1 MSQTQQTIS
10 IADLLYKAKVISQDQ
25 LARAVAT
32 SIRTNATIGKA
43 LVANGTDPEVVR
55 TAALAHTLLI
65 ENLIVQ
71 DMAVEAVSKAIG
83 EKINLEEALEQLGW
97 RTDYRL
103 VVGRLCQLLVESGT
117 VSEADINN
125 AVEASTASGLPLGR
139 VLVVRRV
146 VPETLVYAAL
156 TGQVMI
162 KEGKITSDQAIAA
175 LKLSSKER
183 VGIEVALTK
192 QGAIPST
199 RTDPIRLGE
208 LLSAAGLV
216 SEIDL
221 LSAVEKG
228 MGHEM
233 PIGQV
238 LLKHGLLPQHI
249 LDKALTLQFMVN
261 NRSLTPNDAIAQ
273 LQRISKMPREE
284 YHDTRSD
291 DAGKNTYGEVS
302 GTYSTAGTYFSGN
315 GRTDNVFEDYG
326 SAPDPSKVM
335 GLYKKEDW
343 MRTIQELTLEKQN
356 LAYKVVSQQ
365 EEMKYRLAREL
376 HDTIIAD
383 LMMLKRYLGGDR
395 KLSNE
400 ETIEIVDHIVMQLR
414 DICSDF
420 APRNF
425 KEWGLKMTL
434 KDTLDRMSERTG
446 IQSTFLC
453 EFEIPE
459 LPDPVGLH
467 TYRIIQEGLNNVEK
481 YSGASEVSLLIE
493 RPKEKTLRFRLSDN
507 GKGFSTQETGATRRT
522 GTDVGG
528 MGMGGM
534 KERADLIRCFFP
546 TSLSVDSSPGHGS
559 TVTIEIEL
567 T

>member
-1 MSQTQQTIS
+1 MTV
-10 IADLLYKAKVISQDQ
+10 ADLLYRAQIISQDQ

-32 SIRTNATIGKA
+32 SIRTKDSIAKA
-43 LVANGTDPEVVR
+43 LVKNGTPAESVR
-55 TAALAHTLLI
+55 TGVLAHSLLLD
-65 ENLIVQ
+65 NLIAQ
-71 DMAVEAVSKAIG
+71 DMAIDAVRKSVE
-83 EKINLEEALEQLGW
+83 ERINLEEALERLGW
-97 RTDYRL
+97 KTDYKL
-103 VVGRLCQLLVESGT
+103 IVGRLCQLLTDSGT
-117 VSEADINN
+117 VSEADISN
-125 AVEASTASGLPLGR
+125 AVEASAASGLPLGR

-146 VPETLVYAAL
+146 VPEALVYAAL
-156 TGQVMI
+156 TGQVLI
-162 KEGKITSDQAIAA
+162 KEGRITAEQAIAG
-175 LKLSSKER
+175 LKL
-183 VGIEVALTK
+183 ATK
-192 QGAIPST
+192 QQSSMELALSQLGALPME
-199 RTDPIRLGE
+199 RKDPIRLGE
-208 LLSAAGLV
+208 LLSAAGMV

-228 MGHEM
+228 MGHEV

-238 LLKHGLLPQHI
+238 LLKHGLLPQHV

-273 LQRISKMPREE
+273 LQRITRAPREE
-284 YHDTRSD
+284 TPQDTARGIDHNYRSSSRT
-291 DAGKNTYGEVS
+291 ALNNE
-302 GTYSTAGTYFSGN
+302 YS
-315 GRTDNVFEDYG
+315 EP
-326 SAPDPSKVM
+326 PDPNKIM

-395 KLSNE
+395 KLSTE

-453 EFEIPE
+453 EFEIPD

-481 YSGASEVSLLIE
+481 YSGASEVSLTIE
-493 RPKEKTLRFRLSDN
+493 RPREKSLRFRLADN
-507 GKGFSTQETGATRRT
+507 GKGFTTEGNSSPRRT
-522 GTDVGG
+522 GDSGG

-559 TVTIEIEL
+559 TVTLEIDL
-567 T
+567 

>member
-1 MSQTQQTIS
+1 MTQQPTMTV
-10 IADLLYKAKVISQDQ
+10 ADLLYRAQIISQDQ

-32 SIRTNATIGKA
+32 SIRTKDSIAKA
-43 LVANGTDPEVVR
+43 LVKNGTPAESVR
-55 TAALAHTLLI
+55 TGTLAHSLLI
-65 ENLIVQ
+65 DNLIVQ
-71 DMAVEAVSKAIG
+71 DMAIDAVRKSVE
-83 EKINLEEALEQLGW
+83 ERINLEEALERLGW
-97 RTDYRL
+97 KTDYKL
-103 VVGRLCQLLVESGT
+103 IVGRLCQLLTDSGS
-117 VSEADINN
+117 VSEADISN
-125 AVEASTASGLPLGR
+125 AVEASAASGLPLGR

-146 VPETLVYAAL
+146 VPEALVYAAL
-156 TGQVMI
+156 TGQVLI
-162 KEGKITSDQAIAA
+162 KEGRITAEQAIAG
-175 LKLSSKER
+175 LKL
-183 VGIEVALTK
+183 ATK
-192 QGAIPST
+192 QQSSMELALSQLGALPME
-199 RTDPIRLGE
+199 RKDPIRLGE
-208 LLSAAGLV
+208 LLSAAGMV

-228 MGHEM
+228 MGHDV

-238 LLKHGLLPQHI
+238 LLKHGLLPQHV

-273 LQRISKMPREE
+273 LQRMTRAPRDEAPQ
-284 YHDTRSD
+284 DTARGIDHNYRNSSRTALSD
-291 DAGKNTYGEVS
+291 D
-302 GTYSTAGTYFSGN
+302 YSET
-315 GRTDNVFEDYG
+315 
-326 SAPDPSKVM
+326 PDPNKIM

-395 KLSNE
+395 KLSTE

-453 EFEIPE
+453 EFEIPD

-481 YSGASEVSLLIE
+481 YSGASEVSLVIE
-493 RPKEKTLRFRLSDN
+493 RPREKSLRFRLSDN
-507 GKGFSTQETGATRRT
+507 GKGFTTEGNSSPRRT
-522 GTDVGG
+522 GDSGG

-546 TSLSVDSSPGHGS
+546 TTLSVDSSPGHGS
-559 TVTIEIEL
+559 TVTLEIDL
-567 T
+567 

>member
-1 MSQTQQTIS
+1 MTQQPQTTT
-10 IADLLYKAKVISQDQ
+10 IADLLYKAKIISQDQ

-43 LVANGTDPEVVR
+43 LVANGAAPDIVR
-55 TAALAHTLLI
+55 TGALAHTLLV

-71 DMAVEAVSKAIG
+71 DMAVEAVSKAIS
-83 EKINLEEALEQLGW
+83 ERINLEEALEQLGW
-97 RTDYRL
+97 RTDYRI
-103 VVGRLCQLLVESGT
+103 VVGRLCQLLIESGS

-125 AVEASTASGLPLGR
+125 AVEASAASGLPLGR

-156 TGQVMI
+156 TGQVLI
-162 KEGKITSDQAIAA
+162 KEGKITSDQAIAG
-175 LKLSSKER
+175 LKLATKDR
-183 VGIEVALTK
+183 IDIEVALTRL
-192 QGAIPST
+192 GAIPAT

-228 MGHEM
+228 MGQEM

-238 LLKHGLLPQHI
+238 LFKHGLLPQHI

-273 LQRISKMPREE
+273 LQRISKTPREE
-284 YHDTRSD
+284 LVDPRTED
-291 DAGKNTYGEVS
+291 KGQFGEIS
-302 GTYSTAGTYFSGN
+302 GTFSTAGTYFSGS
-315 GRTDNVFEDYG
+315 GRSDNIFEDYG
-326 SAPDPSKVM
+326 SAPDPSKVL
-335 GLYKKEDW
+335 GLYKREDW

-395 KLSNE
+395 KLSND

-434 KDTLDRMSERTG
+434 QDTLERMSQRTG

-453 EFEIPE
+453 EFEISE

-467 TYRIIQEGLNNVEK
+467 IYRIIQEGLNNVEK
-481 YSGASEVSLLIE
+481 YSGASEVSLLVE
-493 RPKEKTLRFRLSDN
+493 RPKEKSLRFRLADN
-507 GKGFSTQETGATRRT
+507 GKGFSTQETGSTRRT
-522 GTDVGG
+522 DNSGG

-559 TVTIEIEL
+559 TVTLEIEL

>member
-1 MSQTQQTIS
+1 MTQQPTITV
-10 IADLLYKAKVISQDQ
+10 ADLLYRAQVISQDQ

-32 SIRTNATIGKA
+32 SIRTKESIAKA
-43 LVANGTDPEVVR
+43 LVKNGTSAELVR
-55 TAALAHTLLI
+55 TGTLAHSLFI
-65 ENLIVQ
+65 DNLIVL
-71 DMAVEAVSKAIG
+71 DMAIDAVRKSVE
-83 EKINLEEALEQLGW
+83 ERINLEESLERLGW
-97 RTDYRL
+97 KTDYRL
-103 VVGRLCQLLVESGT
+103 IVGRLCQLLTDSGT

-146 VPETLVYAAL
+146 VPEALVYAAL
-156 TGQVMI
+156 TGQVLI
-162 KEGKITSDQAIAA
+162 KEGRITAEQAIAG
-175 LKLSSKER
+175 LKL
-183 VGIEVALTK
+183 ATK
-192 QGAIPST
+192 QQSSMELALSQLGALPME
-199 RTDPIRLGE
+199 RKDPIRLGE
-208 LLSAAGLV
+208 LLSAAGMV

-228 MGHEM
+228 MGHDV

-238 LLKHGLLPQHI
+238 LLKHGLLPQHV

-273 LQRISKMPREE
+273 LQRITRTPREE
-284 YHDTRSD
+284 PAQDTARGIDHNYRNSSRTALND
-291 DAGKNTYGEVS
+291 D
-302 GTYSTAGTYFSGN
+302 YS
-315 GRTDNVFEDYG
+315 E
-326 SAPDPSKVM
+326 APDPNKIM

-395 KLSNE
+395 KLSTD

-481 YSGASEVSLLIE
+481 YSGASEVSLIIE
-493 RPKEKTLRFRLSDN
+493 RPREKSLRFRLSDN
-507 GKGFSTQETGATRRT
+507 GKGFTTEGNSSPRRT
-522 GTDVGG
+522 GDSGG

-546 TSLSVDSSPGHGS
+546 TNLSVDSSPGHGS
-559 TVTIEIEL
+559 TVTLEIDL
-567 T
+567 

>member
-1 MSQTQQTIS
+1 MTQQPTITV
-10 IADLLYKAKVISQDQ
+10 ADLLYRAQVISQDQ

-32 SIRTNATIGKA
+32 SIRTKESIAKA
-43 LVANGTDPEVVR
+43 LVKNGTSAELVR
-55 TAALAHTLLI
+55 TGTLAHSLFI
-65 ENLIVQ
+65 DNLIVL
-71 DMAVEAVSKAIG
+71 DMAIDAVRKSVE
-83 EKINLEEALEQLGW
+83 ERINLEESLERLGW
-97 RTDYRL
+97 KTDYRL
-103 VVGRLCQLLVESGT
+103 IVGRLCQLLTDSGT

-125 AVEASTASGLPLGR
+125 AVEASAASGLPLGR

-146 VPETLVYAAL
+146 VPEALVYAAL
-156 TGQVMI
+156 TGQVLI
-162 KEGKITSDQAIAA
+162 KEGRITAEQAIAG
-175 LKLSSKER
+175 LKL
-183 VGIEVALTK
+183 ATK
-192 QGAIPST
+192 QQSSMELALSQLGALPME
-199 RTDPIRLGE
+199 RKDPIRLGE
-208 LLSAAGLV
+208 LLSAAGIV

-228 MGHEM
+228 MGHDV

-238 LLKHGLLPQHI
+238 LLKHGLLPQHV

-273 LQRISKMPREE
+273 LQRITRTPREE
-284 YHDTRSD
+284 PAQDTARGIDHNYRGSSRTALND
-291 DAGKNTYGEVS
+291 D
-302 GTYSTAGTYFSGN
+302 YS
-315 GRTDNVFEDYG
+315 EP
-326 SAPDPSKVM
+326 PDPNKIM

-395 KLSNE
+395 KLSTD

-481 YSGASEVSLLIE
+481 YSGASEVSLIIE
-493 RPKEKTLRFRLSDN
+493 RPREKSLRFRLSDN
-507 GKGFSTQETGATRRT
+507 GKGFTTEGNSSPRRT
-522 GTDVGG
+522 GDSGG

-546 TSLSVDSSPGHGS
+546 TNLSVDSSPGHGS
-559 TVTIEIEL
+559 TVTLEIDL
-567 T
+567 

>member
-1 MSQTQQTIS
+1 MTQQPTITV
-10 IADLLYKAKVISQDQ
+10 ADLLYRAQAISQDQ

-32 SIRTNATIGKA
+32 SIRTKDSISKA
-43 LVANGTDPEVVR
+43 LVKNRTDAEIVR
-55 TAALAHTLLI
+55 TGALAHSLLLD
-65 ENLIVQ
+65 NLIVL
-71 DMAVEAVSKAIG
+71 DMAVDAIKKTID
-83 EKINLEEALEQLGW
+83 ERINLEEALERLGW
-97 RTDYRL
+97 RTDYKL
-103 VVGRLCQLLVESGT
+103 VVGRLCQLLTDSGS
-117 VSEADINN
+117 VSEADISN

-146 VPETLVYAAL
+146 VPEALVYAAL
-156 TGQVMI
+156 TGQVLI
-162 KEGKITSDQAIAA
+162 KEGRITAEQAIAG
-175 LKLSSKER
+175 LKLAKKQQSSMEL
-183 VGIEVALTK
+183 ALA
-192 QGAIPST
+192 QLGALPME

-208 LLSAAGLV
+208 LLSAAGMV

-228 MGHEM
+228 MGHEV

-238 LLKHGLLPQHI
+238 LLKHGLLPQHV

-273 LQRISKMPREE
+273 LQRVTRAPREE
-284 YHDTRSD
+284 PTAESINTARGADHNYRSNSRNQLNSD
-291 DAGKNTYGEVS
+291 YSEV
-302 GTYSTAGTYFSGN
+302 
-315 GRTDNVFEDYG
+315 
-326 SAPDPSKVM
+326 PDPNKVM

-434 KDTLDRMSERTG
+434 KDTLDRMTDRTG
-446 IQSTFLC
+446 IQSTFVC
-453 EFEIPE
+453 DFEIPD

-481 YSGASEVSLLIE
+481 YSGASEVSLVIE
-493 RPKEKTLRFRLSDN
+493 RPREKSLRFRLSDN
-507 GKGFSTQETGATRRT
+507 GKGFSTEGSSSPRR
-522 GTDVGG
+522 GGDSGG

-546 TSLSVDSSPGHGS
+546 TNLSVDSAPGRGS
-559 TVTIEIEL
+559 TVTLEIDL
-567 T
+567 

>member
-1 MSQTQQTIS
+1 M
-10 IADLLYKAKVISQDQ
+10 
-25 LARAVAT
+25 
-32 SIRTNATIGKA
+32 GKA
-43 LVANGTDPEVVR
+43 LVQNGIPREVVR
-55 TAALAHTLLI
+55 TGTLAHTLLL
-65 ENLIVQ
+65 EQLIVQ
-71 DMAVEAVSKAIG
+71 DMAVEAISKAVN
-83 EKINLEEALEQLGW
+83 ERINLEEALEQLGW

-103 VVGRLCQLLVESGT
+103 VVGRLCQILTDSGS
-117 VSEADINN
+117 VSENDIND
-125 AVEASTASGLPLGR
+125 AVEASQASGLPLGR

-146 VPETLVYAAL
+146 VPEALVYAAL
-156 TGQVMI
+156 TGQVLI
-162 KEGKITSDQAIAA
+162 KEGKITAEQAIAG
-175 LKLSSKER
+175 LKLASQER
-183 VGIEVALTK
+183 TSIEWALMK
-192 QGAIPST
+192 LGAMPAE
-199 RTDPIRLGE
+199 RTEPIRLGE

-216 SEIDL
+216 TEIDL

-228 MGHEM
+228 MGHEV

-261 NRSLTPNDAIAQ
+261 NGRLTPNDAIAQ
-273 LQRISKMPREE
+273 LQRIARSPREE
-284 YHDTRSD
+284 SHDTTGGGNREKPMGTD
-291 DAGKNTYGEVS
+291 PILDGYVDMPGES
-302 GTYSTAGTYFSGN
+302 
-315 GRTDNVFEDYG
+315 
-326 SAPDPSKVM
+326 SKVM
-335 GLYKKEDW
+335 GLYKREDW

-395 KLSNE
+395 KMSNE

-446 IQSTFLC
+446 IQATFLC
-453 EFEIPE
+453 EVDIPD

-493 RPKEKTLRFRLSDN
+493 RPREKCLRIRLSDN
-507 GKGFSTQETGATRRT
+507 GKGFDTEGTASPRR
-522 GTDVGG
+522 GGDSGG

-534 KERADLIRCFFP
+534 KERADLIRCFYP
-546 TSLSVDSSPGHGS
+546 TALQVDSTPGHGS
-559 TVTIEIEL
+559 MVTLEIEL
-567 T
+567 P

>member
-1 MSQTQQTIS
+1 MTQQPTITV
-10 IADLLYKAKVISQDQ
+10 ADLLYRAQVISQDQ

-32 SIRTNATIGKA
+32 SIRTKESIAKA
-43 LVANGTDPEVVR
+43 LVKNGTSAELVR
-55 TAALAHTLLI
+55 TGTLAHSLFI
-65 ENLIVQ
+65 DNLIVL
-71 DMAVEAVSKAIG
+71 DMAIEAVRKSV
-83 EKINLEEALEQLGW
+83 EERINLEESLERLGW
-97 RTDYRL
+97 KTDYRL
-103 VVGRLCQLLVESGT
+103 IVGRLCQLLTDSGT

-125 AVEASTASGLPLGR
+125 AVEASAASGLPLGR

-146 VPETLVYAAL
+146 VPEALVYAAL
-156 TGQVMI
+156 TGQVLI
-162 KEGKITSDQAIAA
+162 KEGRITAEQAIAG
-175 LKLSSKER
+175 LKL
-183 VGIEVALTK
+183 ATK
-192 QGAIPST
+192 QQSSMELALSQLGALPME
-199 RTDPIRLGE
+199 RKDPIRLGE
-208 LLSAAGLV
+208 LLSAAGMV

-228 MGHEM
+228 MGHDV

-238 LLKHGLLPQHI
+238 LLKHGLLPQHV

-273 LQRISKMPREE
+273 LQRITRTPREE
-284 YHDTRSD
+284 PAQDTARGIDHNYRGSSRTALND
-291 DAGKNTYGEVS
+291 D
-302 GTYSTAGTYFSGN
+302 YS
-315 GRTDNVFEDYG
+315 EP
-326 SAPDPSKVM
+326 PDPNKIM

-395 KLSNE
+395 KLSTD

-481 YSGASEVSLLIE
+481 YSGASEVSLIIE
-493 RPKEKTLRFRLSDN
+493 RPREKSLRFRLSDN
-507 GKGFSTQETGATRRT
+507 GKGFTTEGNSSPRRT
-522 GTDVGG
+522 GDSGG

-546 TSLSVDSSPGHGS
+546 TNLSVDSSPGHGS
-559 TVTIEIEL
+559 TVTLEIDL
-567 T
+567 

>member
-1 MSQTQQTIS
+1 MTQQPTITV
-10 IADLLYKAKVISQDQ
+10 ADLLYRAQVISQDQ

-32 SIRTNATIGKA
+32 SIRTKESIAKA
-43 LVANGTDPEVVR
+43 LVKNGTSAEVVR
-55 TAALAHTLLI
+55 TGTLAHSLFI
-65 ENLIVQ
+65 DNLIVL
-71 DMAVEAVSKAIG
+71 DMAIDAVRKSVEERV
-83 EKINLEEALEQLGW
+83 NLEESLERLGW
-97 RTDYRL
+97 KTDYRL
-103 VVGRLCQLLVESGT
+103 IVGRLCQLLTDSGT

-146 VPETLVYAAL
+146 VPEALVYAAL
-156 TGQVMI
+156 TGQVLI
-162 KEGKITSDQAIAA
+162 KEGRITAEQAIAG
-175 LKLSSKER
+175 LKL
-183 VGIEVALTK
+183 ATK
-192 QGAIPST
+192 QQSSMELALSQLGALPME
-199 RTDPIRLGE
+199 RKDPIRLGE
-208 LLSAAGLV
+208 LLSAAGMV

-228 MGHEM
+228 MGHDV

-238 LLKHGLLPQHI
+238 LLKHGLLPQHV

-273 LQRISKMPREE
+273 LQRITRTPREE
-284 YHDTRSD
+284 PAQDTARGIDHNYRNSSRTALND
-291 DAGKNTYGEVS
+291 D
-302 GTYSTAGTYFSGN
+302 YS
-315 GRTDNVFEDYG
+315 E
-326 SAPDPSKVM
+326 APDPNKIM

-395 KLSNE
+395 KLSTD

-481 YSGASEVSLLIE
+481 YSGASEVSLIIE
-493 RPKEKTLRFRLSDN
+493 RPREKSLRFRLSDN
-507 GKGFSTQETGATRRT
+507 GKGFTTEGNSSPRRT
-522 GTDVGG
+522 GDSGG

-559 TVTIEIEL
+559 TVTLEIDL
-567 T
+567 

>member
-1 MSQTQQTIS
+1 
-10 IADLLYKAKVISQDQ
+10 
-25 LARAVAT
+25 
-32 SIRTNATIGKA
+32 
-43 LVANGTDPEVVR
+43 
-55 TAALAHTLLI
+55 
-65 ENLIVQ
+65 
-71 DMAVEAVSKAIG
+71 
-83 EKINLEEALEQLGW
+83 
-97 RTDYRL
+97 
-103 VVGRLCQLLVESGT
+103 
-117 VSEADINN
+117 
-125 AVEASTASGLPLGR
+125 
-139 VLVVRRV
+139 
-146 VPETLVYAAL
+146 
-156 TGQVMI
+156 
-162 KEGKITSDQAIAA
+162 
-175 LKLSSKER
+175 
-183 VGIEVALTK
+183 
-192 QGAIPST
+192 
-199 RTDPIRLGE
+199 
-208 LLSAAGLV
+208 
-216 SEIDL
+216 
-221 LSAVEKG
+221 
-228 MGHEM
+228 
-233 PIGQV
+233 
-238 LLKHGLLPQHI
+238 
-249 LDKALTLQFMVN
+249 
-261 NRSLTPNDAIAQ
+261 
-273 LQRISKMPREE
+273 
-284 YHDTRSD
+284 
-291 DAGKNTYGEVS
+291 
-302 GTYSTAGTYFSGN
+302 
-315 GRTDNVFEDYG
+315 
-326 SAPDPSKVM
+326 
-335 GLYKKEDW
+335 
-343 MRTIQELTLEKQN
+343 
-356 LAYKVVSQQ
+356 
-365 EEMKYRLAREL
+365 MKYRLAREL

>member
-1 MSQTQQTIS
+1 MTV
-10 IADLLYKAKVISQDQ
+10 ADLLYRAQIISQDQ

-32 SIRTNATIGKA
+32 SIRTKDSIAKA
-43 LVANGTDPEVVR
+43 LVKNGTPAESVR
-55 TAALAHTLLI
+55 TGTLAHSLLI
-65 ENLIVQ
+65 DNLIVQ
-71 DMAVEAVSKAIG
+71 DMAIDAVRKSVE
-83 EKINLEEALEQLGW
+83 ERINLEEALERLGW
-97 RTDYRL
+97 KTDYKL
-103 VVGRLCQLLVESGT
+103 IVGRLCQLLTDSGS
-117 VSEADINN
+117 VSEADISN
-125 AVEASTASGLPLGR
+125 AVEASAASGLPLGR

-146 VPETLVYAAL
+146 VPEALVYAAL
-156 TGQVMI
+156 TGQVLI
-162 KEGKITSDQAIAA
+162 KEGRITAEQAIAG
-175 LKLSSKER
+175 LKL
-183 VGIEVALTK
+183 ATK
-192 QGAIPST
+192 QQSSMELALSQLGALPME
-199 RTDPIRLGE
+199 RKDPIRLGE
-208 LLSAAGLV
+208 LLSAAGMV

-228 MGHEM
+228 MGHDV

-238 LLKHGLLPQHI
+238 LLKHGLLPQHV

-273 LQRISKMPREE
+273 LQRMTRAPRDEAPQ
-284 YHDTRSD
+284 DTARGIDHNYRNSSRTALSD
-291 DAGKNTYGEVS
+291 D
-302 GTYSTAGTYFSGN
+302 YSET
-315 GRTDNVFEDYG
+315 
-326 SAPDPSKVM
+326 PDPNKIM

-395 KLSNE
+395 KLSTE

-453 EFEIPE
+453 EFEIPD

-481 YSGASEVSLLIE
+481 YSGASEVSLVIE
-493 RPKEKTLRFRLSDN
+493 RPREKSLRFRLSDN
-507 GKGFSTQETGATRRT
+507 GKGFTTEGNSSPRRT
-522 GTDVGG
+522 GDSGG

-546 TSLSVDSSPGHGS
+546 TTLSVDSSPGHGS
-559 TVTIEIEL
+559 TVTLEIDL
-567 T
+567 

>member
-1 MSQTQQTIS
+1 MTQQPTITV
-10 IADLLYKAKVISQDQ
+10 ADLLYRAQVISQDQ

-32 SIRTNATIGKA
+32 SIRTKESIAKA
-43 LVANGTDPEVVR
+43 LVKNGTSAELVR
-55 TAALAHTLLI
+55 TGTLAHSLFI
-65 ENLIVQ
+65 DNLIVL
-71 DMAVEAVSKAIG
+71 DMAIDAVRKSVE
-83 EKINLEEALEQLGW
+83 ERINLEESLERLGW
-97 RTDYRL
+97 KTDYRL
-103 VVGRLCQLLVESGT
+103 IVGRLCQLLTDSGT

-125 AVEASTASGLPLGR
+125 AVEASAASGLPLGR

-146 VPETLVYAAL
+146 VPEALVYAAL
-156 TGQVMI
+156 TGQVLI
-162 KEGKITSDQAIAA
+162 KEGRITAEQAIAG
-175 LKLSSKER
+175 LKL
-183 VGIEVALTK
+183 ATK
-192 QGAIPST
+192 QQSSMELALSQLGALPME
-199 RTDPIRLGE
+199 RKDPIRLGE
-208 LLSAAGLV
+208 LLSAAGMV

-228 MGHEM
+228 MGHDV

-238 LLKHGLLPQHI
+238 LLKHGLLPQHV

-273 LQRISKMPREE
+273 LQRITRTPREE
-284 YHDTRSD
+284 PAQDTARGIDHNYRGSSRTALND
-291 DAGKNTYGEVS
+291 D
-302 GTYSTAGTYFSGN
+302 YS
-315 GRTDNVFEDYG
+315 EP
-326 SAPDPSKVM
+326 PDPNKIM

-395 KLSNE
+395 KLSTD

-481 YSGASEVSLLIE
+481 YSGASEVSLIIE
-493 RPKEKTLRFRLSDN
+493 RPREKSLRFRLSDN
-507 GKGFSTQETGATRRT
+507 GKGFTTEGNSSPRRT
-522 GTDVGG
+522 GDSGG

-546 TSLSVDSSPGHGS
+546 TNLSVDSSPGHGS
-559 TVTIEIEL
+559 TVTLEIDL
-567 T
+567 

>member
-1 MSQTQQTIS
+1 MTQQQQTTS
-10 IADLLYKAKVISQDQ
+10 IADLLYKAKIITQDQ
-25 LARAVAT
+25 VARAVAT

-43 LVANGTDPEVVR
+43 LVANGTAPEIVR
-55 TAALAHTLLI
+55 TAALAHTLLS

-71 DMAVEAVSKAIG
+71 DMAVEAVLKATT

-103 VVGRLCQLLVESGT
+103 IVGRLCQLLVESGT

-125 AVEASTASGLPLGR
+125 AVEASAASGLPLGR

-146 VPETLVYAAL
+146 VPESLVYAAL
-156 TGQVMI
+156 TAQVLI
-162 KEGKITSDQAIAA
+162 KEGKITSEQAIAA
-175 LKLSSKER
+175 LKLATKER
-183 VGIEVALTK
+183 SGIEVALTK
-192 QGAIPST
+192 LGSIPAT

-208 LLSAAGLV
+208 LLSAANLV

-228 MGHEM
+228 MGQEM

-238 LLKHGLLPQHI
+238 LLKHGLLAQHI

-273 LQRISKMPREE
+273 LQRISKQPREE
-284 YHDTRSD
+284 FIATRGD
-291 DAGKNTYGEVS
+291 GEKNTYGEVS
-302 GTYSTAGTYFSGN
+302 GTYSTAGTYFSSSGKP
-315 GRTDNVFEDYG
+315 DNVFEDYG

-446 IQSTFLC
+446 IQSTFTC
-453 EFEIPE
+453 DFEIPE

-481 YSGASEVSLLIE
+481 YSGASEVSLTIE

-507 GKGFSTQETGATRRT
+507 GKGFSTTDTGPRKGSDA
-522 GTDVGG
+522 GG

-546 TSLSVDSSPGHGS
+546 TTLSVDSAPGQGS
-559 TVTIEIEL
+559 TVTIEIEVS
-567 T
+567 

>member
-1 MSQTQQTIS
+1 MTQQSTITV
-10 IADLLYKAKVISQDQ
+10 ADLLYRAQVISQDQ

-32 SIRTNATIGKA
+32 SIRTKDSLSKA
-43 LVANGTDPEVVR
+43 LVKNGTLAESVR
-55 TAALAHTLLI
+55 TGTLAHALLADG
-65 ENLIVQ
+65 LIVL
-71 DMAVEAVSKAIG
+71 DMAVEAVRRSVD
-83 EKINLEEALEQLGW
+83 ERINLEEALERLGW
-97 RTDYRL
+97 RTDYKL
-103 VVGRLCQLLVESGT
+103 VVARLCQLLTESGS
-117 VSEADINN
+117 VSEADISN

-146 VPETLVYAAL
+146 VPEALVYAAL
-156 TGQVMI
+156 TGQVLI
-162 KEGKITSDQAIAA
+162 KEGRITAEQAIAG
-175 LKLSSKER
+175 LKL
-183 VGIEVALTK
+183 ATK
-192 QGAIPST
+192 QQSSMELALAQMGALPME

-208 LLSAAGLV
+208 LLSAAGMV

-228 MGHEM
+228 MGHEV

-238 LLKHGLLPQHI
+238 LLKHGLLPQHV

-273 LQRISKMPREE
+273 LQRVTRAPREE
-284 YHDTRSD
+284 PADTARGGSEHNYRNQSRTALND
-291 DAGKNTYGEVS
+291 DYSEV
-302 GTYSTAGTYFSGN
+302 
-315 GRTDNVFEDYG
+315 
-326 SAPDPSKVM
+326 PDPNKIL

-400 ETIEIVDHIVMQLR
+400 ETIEIVDHIVTQLR

-453 EFEIPE
+453 EFEIPD

-493 RPKEKTLRFRLSDN
+493 RPREKSLRFRLSDN
-507 GKGFSTQETGATRRT
+507 GKGFSTESSSSPRR
-522 GTDVGG
+522 GGDSGG

-546 TSLSVDSSPGHGS
+546 TNLTVDSALGHGS
-559 TVTIEIEL
+559 TVTLEIEL
-567 T
+567 

>member
-1 MSQTQQTIS
+1 MTQQQTFT

-32 SIRTNATIGKA
+32 SIRTNASIGKA
-43 LVANGTDPEVVR
+43 LVQNGTSQETVR
-55 TAALAHTLLI
+55 TAGLAHTLLM

-71 DMAVEAVSKAIG
+71 DMAVEAVCKSVQ
-83 EKINLEEALEQLGW
+83 EKINLEEALENLGW

-103 VVGRLCQLLVESGT
+103 IVGRLCQILTESGS
-117 VSEADINN
+117 VSEADLNN

-146 VPETLVYAAL
+146 VPEALVYAAL

-162 KEGKITSDQAIAA
+162 KEGRIKAEQAIAGLRLAAQERISIELA
-175 LKLSSKER
+175 LAKL
-183 VGIEVALTK
+183 
-192 QGAIPST
+192 GAIPAT

-228 MGHEM
+228 MGHEV

-238 LLKHGLLPQHI
+238 LLKHGLLPQHL

-261 NRSLTPNDAIAQ
+261 NRSMTPNEAVAQ
-273 LQRISKMPREE
+273 LQRIAKSPREE
-284 YHDTRSD
+284 VEYGDRRERGPESID
-291 DAGKNTYGEVS
+291 DYADLPESV
-302 GTYSTAGTYFSGN
+302 
-315 GRTDNVFEDYG
+315 
-326 SAPDPSKVM
+326 KVL
-335 GLYKKEDW
+335 GIYKREDW

-383 LMMLKRYLGGDR
+383 LMMLKRYLGGDK
-395 KLSNE
+395 KLSND

-425 KEWGLKMTL
+425 KEWGLMMTL
-434 KDTLDRMSERTG
+434 KDMMDRMSERTG

-453 EFEIPE
+453 EIEIPD

-481 YSGASEVSLLIE
+481 YSGASEVALFIE
-493 RPKEKTLRFRLSDN
+493 KPSEKLLRFKLSDN
-507 GKGFSTQETGATRRT
+507 GKGFSTDGGSSPKRT
-522 GTDVGG
+522 SDASGG

-534 KERADLIRCFFP
+534 RERADLIRCFFP
-546 TSLSVDSSPGHGS
+546 TALAVESSPGHGS
-559 TVTIEIEL
+559 TITLEIEVP
-567 T
+567 

>member
-1 MSQTQQTIS
+1 MTQQPTMTV
-10 IADLLYKAKVISQDQ
+10 ADLLYRAQIISQDQ

-32 SIRTNATIGKA
+32 SIRTKDSIAKA
-43 LVANGTDPEVVR
+43 LVKNGTPAESVR
-55 TAALAHTLLI
+55 TGVLAHSLLLD
-65 ENLIVQ
+65 NLIAQ
-71 DMAVEAVSKAIG
+71 DMAIDAVRKSVE
-83 EKINLEEALEQLGW
+83 ERINLEEALERLGW
-97 RTDYRL
+97 KTDYKL
-103 VVGRLCQLLVESGT
+103 IVGRLCQLLTDSGT
-117 VSEADINN
+117 VSEADISN
-125 AVEASTASGLPLGR
+125 AVEASAASGLPLGR

-146 VPETLVYAAL
+146 VPEALVYAAL
-156 TGQVMI
+156 TGQVLI
-162 KEGKITSDQAIAA
+162 KEGRITAEQAIAG
-175 LKLSSKER
+175 LKL
-183 VGIEVALTK
+183 ATK
-192 QGAIPST
+192 QQSSMELALSQLGALPME
-199 RTDPIRLGE
+199 RKDPIRLGE
-208 LLSAAGLV
+208 LLSAAGMV

-228 MGHEM
+228 MGHEV

-238 LLKHGLLPQHI
+238 LLKHGLLPQHV

-273 LQRISKMPREE
+273 LQRITRAPREE
-284 YHDTRSD
+284 TPQDTARGIDHNYRSSSRT
-291 DAGKNTYGEVS
+291 ALNNE
-302 GTYSTAGTYFSGN
+302 YS
-315 GRTDNVFEDYG
+315 EP
-326 SAPDPSKVM
+326 PDPNKIM

-395 KLSNE
+395 KLSTE

-453 EFEIPE
+453 EFEIPD

-481 YSGASEVSLLIE
+481 YSGASEVSLTIE
-493 RPKEKTLRFRLSDN
+493 RPREKSLRFRLADN
-507 GKGFSTQETGATRRT
+507 GKGFTTEGNSSPRRT
-522 GTDVGG
+522 GDSGG

-559 TVTIEIEL
+559 TVTLEIDL
-567 T
+567 

>member
-1 MSQTQQTIS
+1 MTQQPTITV
-10 IADLLYKAKVISQDQ
+10 ADLLYRAQVITQDQ

-32 SIRTNATIGKA
+32 SIRTKDSISKA
-43 LVANGTDPEVVR
+43 LVKNGASAELVR
-55 TAALAHTLLI
+55 TGTLAHSLFI
-65 ENLIVQ
+65 DNLIVL
-71 DMAVEAVSKAIG
+71 DMAIDAVRKSVE
-83 EKINLEEALEQLGW
+83 ERINLEESLERLGW
-97 RTDYRL
+97 KTDYRL
-103 VVGRLCQLLVESGT
+103 IVGRLCQILTDSGT

-125 AVEASTASGLPLGR
+125 AVEASAASGLPLGR

-146 VPETLVYAAL
+146 VPEALVYAAL
-156 TGQVMI
+156 TGQVLI
-162 KEGKITSDQAIAA
+162 KEGRITAEQAIAG
-175 LKLSSKER
+175 LKL
-183 VGIEVALTK
+183 ATK
-192 QGAIPST
+192 QQSSMELALSQLGALPME
-199 RTDPIRLGE
+199 RKDPIRLGE
-208 LLSAAGLV
+208 LLSAAGMV

-228 MGHEM
+228 MGHDV

-238 LLKHGLLPQHI
+238 LLKHGLLPQHV

-273 LQRISKMPREE
+273 LQRITRTPREE
-284 YHDTRSD
+284 PTQDTARGIDHNYRNSSRTALND
-291 DAGKNTYGEVS
+291 D
-302 GTYSTAGTYFSGN
+302 YS
-315 GRTDNVFEDYG
+315 E
-326 SAPDPSKVM
+326 APDPNKIM

-395 KLSNE
+395 KLSTD

-481 YSGASEVSLLIE
+481 YSGASEVSLIIE
-493 RPKEKTLRFRLSDN
+493 RPREKSLRFRLSDN
-507 GKGFSTQETGATRRT
+507 GKGFTTEGNSSPRRT
-522 GTDVGG
+522 GDSGG

-546 TSLSVDSSPGHGS
+546 TNLSVDSSPGHGS
-559 TVTIEIEL
+559 TVTLEIDL
-567 T
+567 

>member
-1 MSQTQQTIS
+1 MTQQPTMTV
-10 IADLLYKAKVISQDQ
+10 ADLLYRAQIISQDQ

-32 SIRTNATIGKA
+32 SIRTKDSIAKA
-43 LVANGTDPEVVR
+43 LVKNGTLAESVR
-55 TAALAHTLLI
+55 TGVLAHSLLLD
-65 ENLIVQ
+65 NLIAQ
-71 DMAVEAVSKAIG
+71 DMAIDAVRKSVE
-83 EKINLEEALEQLGW
+83 ERINLEEALERLGW
-97 RTDYRL
+97 KTDYKL
-103 VVGRLCQLLVESGT
+103 IVGRLCQLLTDSGT
-117 VSEADINN
+117 VSEADISN
-125 AVEASTASGLPLGR
+125 AVEASAASGLPLGR

-146 VPETLVYAAL
+146 VPEALVYAAL
-156 TGQVMI
+156 TGQVLI
-162 KEGKITSDQAIAA
+162 KEGRITAEQAIAG
-175 LKLSSKER
+175 LKL
-183 VGIEVALTK
+183 ATK
-192 QGAIPST
+192 QQSSMELALSQLGALPME
-199 RTDPIRLGE
+199 RKDPIRLGE
-208 LLSAAGLV
+208 LLSAAGMV

-228 MGHEM
+228 MGHEV

-238 LLKHGLLPQHI
+238 LLKHGLLPQHV

-273 LQRISKMPREE
+273 LQRITRAPREE
-284 YHDTRSD
+284 APQDTARGIDHNYRSSSRT
-291 DAGKNTYGEVS
+291 ALNNE
-302 GTYSTAGTYFSGN
+302 YS
-315 GRTDNVFEDYG
+315 EP
-326 SAPDPSKVM
+326 PDPNKIM

-395 KLSNE
+395 KLSTE

-453 EFEIPE
+453 EFEIPD

-481 YSGASEVSLLIE
+481 YSGASEVSLTIE
-493 RPKEKTLRFRLSDN
+493 RPREKSLRFRLADN
-507 GKGFSTQETGATRRT
+507 GKGFTTEGNSSPRRT
-522 GTDVGG
+522 GDSGG

-559 TVTIEIEL
+559 TVTLEIDL
-567 T
+567 